1 MSFIFSLNL
10 LTLCATK
17 HFSVVLLCS
26 RFNPTILHH
35 LTNIFSLCDAS
46 LSFPLFKFQPRL
58 AVSKGLIKPASEA
71 VSGVEASPTKGGS
84 SGRGAQQH
92 QTAGAGA
99 DPAVIRY
106 RHRSSIPVRSVVN
119 TG

>member
-1 MSFIFSLNL
+1 MCIVHFQFEF
-10 LTLCATK
+10 AYVVK
-17 HFSVVLLCS
+17 HFSVGTLCVHISIPHFFTSS
-26 RFNPTILHH
+26 RALST
-35 LTNIFSLCDAS
+35 SRS

-58 AVSKGLIKPASEA
+58 AVSKDLIKPASEA
-71 VSGVEASPTKGGS
+71 GAGVEASPTKKGGS
-84 SGRGAQQH
+84 SGGGAQQH
-92 QTAGAGA
+92 QAAGAGA